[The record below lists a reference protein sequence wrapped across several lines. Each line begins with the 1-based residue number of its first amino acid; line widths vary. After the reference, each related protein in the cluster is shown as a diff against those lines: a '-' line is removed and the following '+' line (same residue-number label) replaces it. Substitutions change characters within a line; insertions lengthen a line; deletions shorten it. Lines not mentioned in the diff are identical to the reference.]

1 MVKTWKRWNG
11 VAAHLIW
18 DQLWL
23 LKEKWNGSQEE
34 ATWLCCGKDRKG
46 YHCGEESTTFKCS
59 PFLSIFQPNRNGRL
73 RGLAFALL
81 RNTGIILPCF
91 SKAWPLRP
99 YDSSCQLSPP
109 KELALW
115 KLLIR
120 DLIAYLQHVLLLLS
134 QRNILTGNTSREM
147 DENTGLLLHGDHV
160 EQLFPTGVGFA
171 ITLFLTN
178 PLLGR
183 KSCSQTG
190 QRVPNLPLT
199 HVPSWSSWTQTLHC
213 SRGL

>member
-1 MVKTWKRWNG
+1 MDPRKRRHG
-11 VAAHLIW
+11 CAVERI
-18 DQLWL
+18 
-23 LKEKWNGSQEE
+23 
-34 ATWLCCGKDRKG
+34 GKDITVGRRAL
-46 YHCGEESTTFKCS
+46 HLNV
-59 PFLSIFQPNRNGRL
+59 PLFLSIFQPNRNGRL

-99 YDSSCQLSPP
+99 CDSSCQLSPP

-199 HVPSWSSWTQTLHC
+199 HVPSWSPWTQRYIIIGVYSQL
-213 SRGL
+213 